1 MNKLA
6 RPWMPLAALMTLPL
20 ATAGNIGYASPDAA
34 LAALRKMPDTT
45 LREENDWLVAHDK
58 ANATLWSITT
68 DKHPA
73 HPTAVKR
80 TLTERDG
87 AVVIKTNVMCG
98 AQKDVCDKVVQQ
110 FQQINDGL
118 RQEVQDQH

>member
-1 MNKLA
+1 MNKLV
-6 RPWMPLAALMTLPL
+6 RSCLPLAALMAFPL

-34 LAALRKMPDTT
+34 LAALRDMPDTT
-45 LREENDWLVAHDK
+45 IREENDWLVAHDK

-80 TLTERDG
+80 TLTQHDG

-110 FQQINDGL
+110 FEQINDGL
-118 RQEVQDQH
+118 RQAMQDQH